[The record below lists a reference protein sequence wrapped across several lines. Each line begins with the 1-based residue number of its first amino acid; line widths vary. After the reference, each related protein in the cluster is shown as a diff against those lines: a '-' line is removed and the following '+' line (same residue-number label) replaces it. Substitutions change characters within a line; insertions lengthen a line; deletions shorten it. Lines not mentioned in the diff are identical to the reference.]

1 MNICFLTKNI
11 DGKGGINRLVK
22 MLIGKLESTHNIMI
36 FSVYSDKYFETE
48 DASVPVSYMYDHIIY
63 SFRKVIFGMAG
74 KLRTYIKE
82 NKIDIVIA
90 AEEGLA
96 PICALGLCFTRAK
109 YICWS
114 HSIPY
119 QERVYKFQKLSR
131 YIGAKTAKWYVS
143 LTPKADEYM
152 KKHYHGKRTV
162 AIGNPIDDR
171 LMHNIDYSFGSKKI
185 LMVGRLVDEKC
196 YPLAVDVAKAVHK
209 RHSDWTWDI
218 YGDGTDRDLI
228 ESKISECGM
237 DGVFNLMGS
246 VSDMYERYDDYAMIV
261 LTSRYEGYPMVLLE
275 AMGRGLPLV
284 SFDVSGTDI
293 MIENGINGF
302 LVKQGDIGELADRIC
317 ELIENAELRQ
327 QMSEENA
334 KRRFMFSLSAFTEK
348 WKNLIEE

>member
-22 MLIGKLESTHNIMI
+22 MLIGKLVGTYNITV

-48 DASVPVSYMYDHIIY
+48 DVPVPVSYMYDHIVY
-63 SFRKVIFGMAG
+63 SFRKVFFGMAG
-74 KLRTYIKE
+74 KLRAYIKE
-82 NKIDIVIA
+82 NKIDLVIA
-90 AEEGLA
+90 TEEGLA
-96 PICALGLCFTRAK
+96 PICALGLCFTRTK

-119 QERVYKFQKLSR
+119 QERVYKFQKLCR

-152 KKHYHGKRTV
+152 KKYYHGRHTV
-162 AIGNPIDDR
+162 VIGNPIDDR
-171 LMHNIDYSFGSKKI
+171 LIHNTHYDINSKKI
-185 LMVGRLVDEKC
+185 IMVGRLVDEKC
-196 YPLAVDVAKAVHK
+196 YPLAVEIALEVH
-209 RHSDWTWDI
+209 RIHPDWTWDI
-218 YGDGTDRDLI
+218 YGDGTSRDI
-228 ESKISECGM
+228 IQSKINECGM
-237 DGVFNLMGS
+237 EGIFNLMGS
-246 VSDMYERYDDYAMIV
+246 VSDIYERYDNYAMIV

-284 SFDVSGTDI
+284 SFDVSGAEI
-293 MIENGINGF
+293 MIDDSVNGF

-327 QMSEENA
+327 QMSEENT
-334 KRRFMFSLSAFTEK
+334 KRRFMFSLSTFTEK
-348 WKNLIEE
+348 WKNLIDE